1 MADTAD
7 RVRRAIFGF
16 CRENGIDT
24 ETRHA
29 IQLRAVGKTSLTKMD
44 AREMHLVLQALQ
56 QTVRP
61 RARRGKGKPVST
73 QPKRREVLP
82 RGPHRSKL
90 RALWICG
97 YELGII
103 RNRTDEALATWIC
116 ANSDVDAAVWA
127 TPAMTAQCIEG
138 LKDWLAREGGVDWSP
153 YQIAN
158 RSKHI
163 PRARIL
169 EAQWRKLCAAGATL
183 SGTDEALQAWVTGQR
198 GDRESY
204 TTLGGKVLDELI
216 RELGKLLRGETDD
229 DRA

>member
-29 IQLRAVGKTSLTKMD
+29 IQLRAVGKTSLTTMN

-61 RARRGKGKPVST
+61 SARRRASKPVST

-153 YQIAN
+153 YRIFHPA
-158 RSKHI
+158 KHI

-169 EAQWRKLCAAGATL
+169 EAQWRRLEPENADKRANLVT
-183 SGTDEALQAWVTGQR
+183 LQAWVTGHR

-216 RELGKLLRGETDD
+216 RELGKLLRQETDD